1 MSLLEIPVVDA
12 ELVFV
17 FRNNKFI
24 KKLKIKKKSKSY
36 FPSTTKSGSKIELD
50 SPFQVK

>member
-24 KKLKIKKKSKSY
+24 KNNNNKKSKSY